1 MKRLIPMLFS
11 CAALALLC
19 ACASENIYER
29 GARIAREAATAKRDV
44 NAAAEKAAA
53 APAARPLAPTAIAA
67 QKPAAERL
75 APRPVAQKTATSRPP
90 VQVIRNPAAQ
100 KPVQTPK
107 PVAPKPAPAPQPKP
121 APAPAPEPEPEPEP
135 VPAPAPEPE
144 PAPVPPPVQV
154 MAPQPAPE
162 PVPAPQAEP
171 APSVRPAS
179 AGTDPAAYV
188 LKANDVVQVMLRGI
202 PQAEQIEDQIDTDG
216 DITLPLINEV
226 HAAGLT
232 ATELERL
239 IRQRYIDAKIYQNV
253 TVNVVIPARFY
264 YMQGEIRSPG
274 RYQLMQATRLSQAI
288 AGAGGYTEFAAK
300 SAVVR
305 RNGAIFREIGNTR
318 RLDRYPED
326 DILLEPDDIVIIDR
340 SFW

>member
-1 MKRLIPMLFS
+1 MKRLIPALFS

-29 GARIAREAATAKRDV
+29 GARLAREAATAKRDV
-44 NAAAEKAAA
+44 NAAADKSAAEPA
-53 APAARPLAPTAIAA
+53 RPVSPVAIAERKPAAARPAVQVA
-67 QKPAAERL
+67 QKPAVRTA
-75 APRPVAQKTATSRPP
+75 APAPKPVAAKP
-90 VQVIRNPAAQ
+90 VP
-100 KPVQTPK
+100 KPVQPK
-107 PVAPKPAPAPQPKP
+107 PAPKPAPAPVVTAPV
-121 APAPAPEPEPEPEP
+121 APAPAPEPEPEP
-135 VPAPAPEPE
+135 AP
-144 PAPVPPPVQV
+144 PPPVQLI
-154 MAPQPAPE
+154 APQPE
-162 PVPAPQAEP
+162 PAPAPQAEP
-171 APSVRPAS
+171 AFPARPAA

-216 DITLPLINEV
+216 DISLPLINEV

-264 YMQGEIRSPG
+264 YMQGEVRSPG

-288 AGAGGYTEFAAK
+288 AGAGGYTEFASK

-305 RNGAIFREIGNTR
+305 RNGALFREIDNTR

-326 DILLEPDDIVIIDR
+326 DILLEPDDIVIINR